1 MKKFVALAAVA
12 TIAVSAPAF
21 AETTQSVREV
31 TEEAAAPV
39 ELKAGQ
45 MLYSSAGYRIAPIY
59 RVTESGDPQ
68 VIMSGR
74 LITVPVST
82 VSEAEGKVMTSLT
95 KKEVASAR

>member
-1 MKKFVALAAVA
+1 MKKIIALAAVA
-12 TIAVSAPAF
+12 TVAVSAPVF
-21 AETTQSVREV
+21 AETTQVREV
-31 TEEAAAPV
+31 TDEATAPL

-45 MLYSSAGYRIAPIY
+45 MLYSTAGYRLAPIY

-74 LITVPVST
+74 LITVPVTT
-82 VSEAEGKVMTSLT
+82 VAEADGKIVTSLT